1 MCSYQQTVGRLYAL
15 TSPKIVTWIIFEM
28 SVILLVYQVKEKEAL
43 DSVLKSG
50 QTKGGSEKK
59 DEGGALEGGAGS
71 EELGK
76 LREALK
82 VITEEKSRLE
92 TSFTEDKKKSL
103 SKIKALEGA
112 KCNLEADRAT
122 IKAEL
127 EEMKAKWMVE
137 RHQRDKEADDYA
149 LQVWPLT

>member
-1 MCSYQQTVGRLYAL
+1 M
-15 TSPKIVTWIIFEM
+15 
-28 SVILLVYQVKEKEAL
+28 LVYQVKEKEAL

-59 DEGGALEGGAGS
+59 DEGGALESGAGS
-71 EELGK
+71 EELGN

-92 TSFTEDKKKSL
+92 TGFTEDKKKSL

>member
-1 MCSYQQTVGRLYAL
+1 M
-15 TSPKIVTWIIFEM
+15 
-28 SVILLVYQVKEKEAL
+28 ILLVYQVKEKEAL

-50 QTKGGSEKK
+50 QTKGGRSEKK
-59 DEGGALEGGAGS
+59 DEGGAPLEASAGS
-71 EELGK
+71 EELGR

-112 KCNLEADRAT
+112 KCNLEADRAA

>member
-1 MCSYQQTVGRLYAL
+1 M

-50 QTKGGSEKK
+50 QTKSGSEKK
-59 DEGGALEGGAGS
+59 DEGDGALEGGAGS

>member
-1 MCSYQQTVGRLYAL
+1 M
-15 TSPKIVTWIIFEM
+15 TSQKIVTWITFEM

-59 DEGGALEGGAGS
+59 DEEGALEGGAGS

-149 LQVWPLT
+149 LQVWPLM